1 MLFISWFNPYGYR
14 VFSFKTRKFSFL
26 LRNVL
31 VSLVVVCFLICSIKS
46 EFSMLLKIMGFF
58 VEVFTHQNWGLW
70 FSIVLMIIDADVKRS
85 LTFSNVLKLAYT
97 ALEQINKV
105 FTFACKVVKYLKGFF
120 CPVTLECFCMLH
132 LFTTKIVHSWEAL
145 WTIFWLLWLFRV
157 STFNFV
163 FQDEIASD

>member
-1 MLFISWFNPYGYR
+1 
-14 VFSFKTRKFSFL
+14 
-26 LRNVL
+26 
-31 VSLVVVCFLICSIKS
+31 
-46 EFSMLLKIMGFF
+46 MLLKIMGFF

-145 WTIFWLLWLFRV
+145 WTIFWLFWLFRV

-163 FQDEIASD
+163 FKDEIASVLVGMNWYFFYRQMNCLLSNTFCKFSLVVWNRETWDTFYLQFSNL

>member
-1 MLFISWFNPYGYR
+1 
-14 VFSFKTRKFSFL
+14 
-26 LRNVL
+26 
-31 VSLVVVCFLICSIKS
+31 
-46 EFSMLLKIMGFF
+46 MLLKIMGFF

-120 CPVTLECFCMLH
+120 CPVTLELFCLLH
-132 LFTTKIVHSWEAL
+132 LFTTKIVHSWEVWWIMSWL
-145 WTIFWLLWLFRV
+145 FWLFDV
-157 STFNFV
+157 STCNLWAWKRLAKMAMGQIPLV
-163 FQDEIASD
+163 FQLLESL